1 MGSRQ
6 LGGVLGPPD
15 NYPGD
20 NCCRF
25 FTGPDFGGLH
35 KDICHDGKDD
45 KKEFMGDFNDKT
57 KSFVCGKYTAFE
69 FKRDAFKDKQFGM
82 EQITGAGYMANPNLS
97 VPNENMQWTMNEQ
110 ISEVILRPY
119 NEQP

>member
-25 FTGPDFGGLH
+25 FTGPDFGGYH
-35 KDICHDGKDD
+35 KDICHDGKYKTRVFIGD
-45 KKEFMGDFNDKT
+45 DFNDKT

-69 FKRDAFKDKQFGM
+69 FKRDHAKHGEEQFGM
-82 EQITGAGYMANPNLS
+82 K
-97 VPNENMQWTMNEQ
+97 
-110 ISEVILRPY
+110 
-119 NEQP
+119 